1 MKIEIPYTPRPLQA
15 ELHKQLEKHRWSVIA
30 CHRRFGKTVMVI
42 NHLIRAAIQNKQ
54 KNPRYALIAPSYKQA
69 KSVAWTYVKDFAG
82 AIPGTRFH
90 ETELRADL
98 PNGARIQ
105 LLGAENPDS
114 LRGIYLD
121 GACLDEM
128 ADMPESLFPE
138 VIRPA
143 LSDRNS
149 KESPTWAV
157 FIGTPRG
164 HNMFYDL
171 YEKACVTEGWFAQ
184 TYPASKTGVVDEM
197 ELEAARTMMTSDQY
211 EQEFECS
218 WVANVPGSIY
228 GKELTKAM
236 EEGRICD
243 VPYDSQYKVDT
254 WFDLGIGDMTAVW
267 FSQTLR
273 GGRINLIDY
282 YENRNEGLP
291 HYVHVL
297 QKKGY
302 LYGTHNAPHD
312 IEVRELGTGKSRR
325 EIAWDLGLNFRVVP
339 KLPVDDGL
347 HAGQMLVGRCYFDRI
362 NCKEGLEALRQYHR
376 AYNEHTRSFRLT
388 PVHDW
393 SADAADAF
401 RYMAIGIREMRNN
414 GAPTQRFADM
424 DYNPFGPISS
434 NRPKTQENYLWDS

>member
-1 MKIEIPYTPRPLQA
+1 
-15 ELHKQLEKHRWSVIA
+15 
-30 CHRRFGKTVMVI
+30 
-42 NHLIRAAIQNKQ
+42 
-54 KNPRYALIAPSYKQA
+54 
-69 KSVAWTYVKDFAG
+69 
-82 AIPGTRFH
+82 
-90 ETELRADL
+90 
-98 PNGARIQ
+98 
-105 LLGAENPDS
+105 
-114 LRGIYLD
+114 
-121 GACLDEM
+121 
-128 ADMPESLFPE
+128 
-138 VIRPA
+138 
-143 LSDRNS
+143 
-149 KESPTWAV
+149 
-157 FIGTPRG
+157 
-164 HNMFYDL
+164 
-171 YEKACVTEGWFAQ
+171 
-184 TYPASKTGVVDEM
+184 
-197 ELEAARTMMTSDQY
+197 MTSDQY

-228 GKELTKAM
+228 GKELTRAM

-254 WFDLGIGDMTAVW
+254 WFDLGIGDSTAIW

-376 AYNEHTRSFRLT
+376 AYNEHTRSFRLQ

-393 SADAADAF
+393 SSHSADSF